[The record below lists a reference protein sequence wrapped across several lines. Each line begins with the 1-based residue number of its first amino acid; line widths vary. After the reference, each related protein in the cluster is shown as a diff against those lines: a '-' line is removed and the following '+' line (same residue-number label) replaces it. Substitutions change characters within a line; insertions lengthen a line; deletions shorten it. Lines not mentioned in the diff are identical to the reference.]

1 MEYQDDIKQ
10 IKGIGDKMAKLFNK
24 LSVFNVSDLIE
35 LYPREYDR
43 YEKIVPIENL
53 TVGKVATIEGFIN
66 NIPMIKTIKKLNII
80 NVMFKDETASI
91 HLTWYNMPF
100 LKTKLRPGARFI
112 IRGKV
117 ILKRGMLCMEQPDF
131 ITKEEYYNSLNTLK
145 PIYPLTKGLSNK
157 LVIKAVREAL
167 SEVNTGKDY
176 LDSKIRKKYGLLD
189 YKSAIKKIHFPMDN
203 ADMIAARKRIV
214 FDEFFMFSLA
224 LKQLKER
231 EGNDDTGII
240 IGYSDVCDK
249 FISSLGYA
257 LTGAQ
262 AKAFSDIRKDLESG
276 KCMNRLVQGDVGCG
290 KTVIAQLSLLMTAKA
305 GYQGLLMA
313 PTEVLARQHYEG
325 FVKSFEPYGV
335 SVGLLV
341 GSMTAKEKRIMYEK
355 IKNHEVDIIIG
366 TVALIQEK
374 AQYDNVAL
382 VVTDEQ
388 HRFGVAQ
395 RHSLA
400 DKGINPHML
409 VMSATPIPRTL
420 AIILYGELDI
430 SVIDE
435 LPKGRQHI
443 KNCVVNTGYRPSAYE
458 FIKKEIALGRQ
469 AYVICPMVEENE
481 ESDACNVVGY
491 CESLRKIMPENINI
505 EYLHGAM
512 KGKQKNDIM
521 TRFATGEINILVST
535 TVVEV
540 GVNVPNATV
549 MMIENADRFGLATLH
564 QLRGRVG
571 RGDYQSYCIMINTS
585 EAENVAKRLDILNR
599 SDDGFYIANEDLK
612 MRGPG
617 ELFGTVQSG
626 ELYFKLGDV
635 FNDADTM
642 IIANEISRNISK
654 DEYNKLIKENEIV
667 RERMEC
673 CINRATL

>member
-325 FVKSFEPYGV
+325 FVKSFESYGV

-491 CESLRKIMPENINI
+491 CESLKKIMPENINI

-512 KGKQKNDIM
+512 KGKQKNEIM

>member
-1 MEYQDDIKQ
+1 
-10 IKGIGDKMAKLFNK
+10 
-24 LSVFNVSDLIE
+24 
-35 LYPREYDR
+35 
-43 YEKIVPIENL
+43 
-53 TVGKVATIEGFIN
+53 
-66 NIPMIKTIKKLNII
+66 
-80 NVMFKDETASI
+80 
-91 HLTWYNMPF
+91 
-100 LKTKLRPGARFI
+100 
-112 IRGKV
+112 
-117 ILKRGMLCMEQPDF
+117 
-131 ITKEEYYNSLNTLK
+131 
-145 PIYPLTKGLSNK
+145 
-157 LVIKAVREAL
+157 
-167 SEVNTGKDY
+167 
-176 LDSKIRKKYGLLD
+176 
-189 YKSAIKKIHFPMDN
+189 
-203 ADMIAARKRIV
+203 
-214 FDEFFMFSLA
+214 
-224 LKQLKER
+224 
-231 EGNDDTGII
+231 
-240 IGYSDVCDK
+240 
-249 FISSLGYA
+249 
-257 LTGAQ
+257 
-262 AKAFSDIRKDLESG
+262 
-276 KCMNRLVQGDVGCG
+276 MNRLVQGDVGCG

-325 FVKSFEPYGV
+325 FVKSFESYGV

-491 CESLRKIMPENINI
+491 CESLRKIMPGNINI

>member
-1 MEYQDDIKQ
+1 
-10 IKGIGDKMAKLFNK
+10 
-24 LSVFNVSDLIE
+24 
-35 LYPREYDR
+35 
-43 YEKIVPIENL
+43 
-53 TVGKVATIEGFIN
+53 
-66 NIPMIKTIKKLNII
+66 
-80 NVMFKDETASI
+80 
-91 HLTWYNMPF
+91 
-100 LKTKLRPGARFI
+100 
-112 IRGKV
+112 
-117 ILKRGMLCMEQPDF
+117 
-131 ITKEEYYNSLNTLK
+131 
-145 PIYPLTKGLSNK
+145 
-157 LVIKAVREAL
+157 
-167 SEVNTGKDY
+167 
-176 LDSKIRKKYGLLD
+176 
-189 YKSAIKKIHFPMDN
+189 
-203 ADMIAARKRIV
+203 MIAARKRIV

-231 EGNDDTGII
+231 EGDDDTGIV

-388 HRFGVAQ
+388 HRFGVEQ

-443 KNCVVNTGYRPSAYE
+443 KNCVVNTEYRPSAYE

-512 KGKQKNDIM
+512 KGKQKNEIM

>member
-189 YKSAIKKIHFPMDN
+189 YKSAIKKIHFPTDN
-203 ADMIAARKRIV
+203 NDMIAARKRIV

-231 EGNDDTGII
+231 EGDDDTGIV

-249 FISSLGYA
+249 FIFSLGYA

-325 FVKSFEPYGV
+325 FVKSFESYGV

-491 CESLRKIMPENINI
+491 CESLKKIMPENINI